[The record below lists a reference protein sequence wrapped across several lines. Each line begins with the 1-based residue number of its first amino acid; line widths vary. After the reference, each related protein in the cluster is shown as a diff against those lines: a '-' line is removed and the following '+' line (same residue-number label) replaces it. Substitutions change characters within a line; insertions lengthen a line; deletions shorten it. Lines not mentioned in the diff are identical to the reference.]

1 MEPGDSLAF
10 YYQRFR
16 ALLSGVQEA
25 YNSRAKVEP
34 PDSSYRDVQLAL
46 RFTIGLNSS
55 YSAYK
60 QYYEDGLKDWP
71 QSLVDAF
78 SEAAKFKPR
87 TAGSGNPDD
96 VGRAN
101 AFAMR
106 GRGRGRG
113 RGRSSGRGRNSDN
126 RRGEYG
132 ELTGSTSGG
141 PSEYGTRKGACHTC
155 GESGHYSFECKAGN
169 NVNNS
174 KAGASTAQSDSS
186 GHGKGK

>member
-25 YNSRAKVEP
+25 YTRVKLEP
-34 PDSSYRDVQLAL
+34 PDTSYRDVQLAL
-46 RFTIGLNSS
+46 RFTIGLYSF

-71 QSLVDAF
+71 ESLVDAF
-78 SEAAKFKPR
+78 SEASNFRPR
-87 TAGSGNPDD
+87 TLGSGNPSD

-106 GRGRGRG
+106 GRGRG
-113 RGRSSGRGRNSDN
+113 
-126 RRGEYG
+126 
-132 ELTGSTSGG
+132 
-141 PSEYGTRKGACHTC
+141 
-155 GESGHYSFECKAGN
+155 
-169 NVNNS
+169 
-174 KAGASTAQSDSS
+174 
-186 GHGKGK
+186 